1 MEGGENKNHVGMNC
15 SLDDL
20 IRKEAPKRPN
30 VNKSI
35 KKNTSRGKPVMKNKK
50 MVRSERTFISK
61 RNNGSAQ
68 VSSGR
73 NNASGLYRGTYKK
86 EGKSQS
92 LYMRRK
98 KDFQMRTELNKND
111 NIPDKY
117 CELSNL
123 DERERIIK
131 MIRLEHKDEDFTL
144 QVLLDSNPI
153 IIVNK
158 ITGVIKLNSFNCRT
172 SSMLDVWNLLLKPLG
187 LSLQVVNMGSDC
199 TNWSITDGSCYMEN
213 FKDGMIVRGSGSRD
227 TARNARFSILEQHIR
242 QLII

>member
-1 MEGGENKNHVGMNC
+1 MDGVENKNHVGMNC

-20 IRKEAPKRPN
+20 IRKEAPKKASA
-30 VNKSI
+30 KSVR
-35 KKNTSRGKPVMKNKK
+35 KSMSRGKPVVKNKK
-50 MVRSERTFISK
+50 MVHSDRKFGNKRSNSSIQ
-61 RNNGSAQ
+61 A
-68 VSSGR
+68 SSGR
-73 NNASGLYRGTYKK
+73 SNSSGLYRGVYKK

-92 LYMRRK
+92 LHMRRK
-98 KDFQMRTELNKND
+98 KDFQMRTELNTND
-111 NIPDKY
+111 SIPDKY
-117 CELSNL
+117 CELSNFN
-123 DERERIIK
+123 ERERIIK

-187 LSLQVVNMGSDC
+187 LSLQVVNMNGDC
-199 TNWSITDGSCYMEN
+199 TNWSITDGCCYMEN
-213 FKDGMIVRGSGSRD
+213 FRDGMIVRGSGSRD

>member
-1 MEGGENKNHVGMNC
+1 MEGSESKNHVGMNC

-20 IRKEAPKRPN
+20 IRKEAPKKPN
-30 VNKSI
+30 ANKSI
-35 KKNTSRGKPVMKNKK
+35 KKNMNRGKPVMKNKK
-50 MVRSERTFISK
+50 MVRSDRKFGNK
-61 RNNGSAQ
+61 RSNSSVQASSGIGNANGSQ
-68 VSSGR
+68 RSV
-73 NNASGLYRGTYKK
+73 YKK

-92 LYMRRK
+92 LHTRRK
-98 KDFQMRTELNKND
+98 KNFQMRTELNTND
-111 NIPDKY
+111 STPNKY
-117 CELSNL
+117 CELSNF

-187 LSLQVVNMGSDC
+187 LSLQVVNMDNDC
-199 TNWSITDGSCYMEN
+199 TNWSITDGCCYMEN

>member
-1 MEGGENKNHVGMNC
+1 MEGGENKSHVGMNC

-20 IRKEAPKRPN
+20 IRKEAPKRTN
-30 VNKSI
+30 VSKSI
-35 KKNTSRGKPVMKNKK
+35 KKNMNRGNPVMKNKK
-50 MVRSERTFISK
+50 TVRSGKSFSSK
-61 RNNGSAQ
+61 RNSGSAQ
-68 VSSGR
+68 ASSGR
-73 NNASGLYRGTYKK
+73 SNTSGLYRGTYKK

-92 LYMRRK
+92 SYMKGKR
-98 KDFQMRTELNKND
+98 DFQMRTELNAND

-123 DERERIIK
+123 DERDRIIK

-172 SSMLDVWNLLLKPLG
+172 ASMLDVWNLLLKPLG
-187 LSLQVVNMGSDC
+187 LSLQVVNMGGNC

>member
-20 IRKEAPKRPN
+20 IRKEAPKKPN
-30 VNKSI
+30 INKPI
-35 KKNTSRGKPVMKNKK
+35 KKSMNRGKPVMKNRKIVYLDRK
-50 MVRSERTFISK
+50 FGNKRS
-61 RNNGSAQ
+61 NGLVQTPFGGSNTTG
-68 VSSGR
+68 S
-73 NNASGLYRGTYKK
+73 YRGAYRK

-92 LYMRRK
+92 LHMRRK
-98 KDFQMRTELNKND
+98 KDFQMRTELNAND
-111 NIPDKY
+111 SIPDKY

-172 SSMLDVWNLLLKPLG
+172 ASMLDVWNLLLKPLG
-187 LSLQVVNMGSDC
+187 LSLQVVNMGGDC